1 MKKVFFLLF
10 FQLLSIHSMAEIFVF
25 QNCKSIDYTY
35 DKNEYVLD
43 LKKGLMIREFIYSD
57 ESYEKLKLNDISVK
71 KNNTT
76 SKSIVEENDL
86 FVSEISG
93 YPAFYTQLIF
103 DKDNASIKIKTVLN
117 NTVGESLISQCE
129 NVINYKKES

>member
-10 FQLLSIHSMAEIFVF
+10 FQLLSIHSMAEIFIF

-71 KNNTT
+71 KDNTT

>member
-1 MKKVFFLLF
+1 MKKVFFLFF
-10 FQLLSIHSMAEIFVF
+10 FQLLSIHSMAEIFIF